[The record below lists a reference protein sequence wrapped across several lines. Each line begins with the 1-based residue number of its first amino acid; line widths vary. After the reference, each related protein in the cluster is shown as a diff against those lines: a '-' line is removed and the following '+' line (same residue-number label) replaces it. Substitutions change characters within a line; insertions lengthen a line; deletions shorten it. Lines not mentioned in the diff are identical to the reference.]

1 MKVRLTV
8 LAVAVGVGCG
18 VAPHPVASA
27 DPGGWVGPFS
37 SSWTCGQRESAMGL
51 TTDSC
56 QYRTGD
62 SRGDGYYF
70 YYRP

>member
-1 MKVRLTV
+1 MKVRLAILTV
-8 LAVAVGVGCG
+8 ALGVGSSG
-18 VAPHPVASA
+18 ILPAIASA
-27 DPGGWVGPFS
+27 DPGGWIGPFS

-56 QYRTGD
+56 KYRTGD

-70 YYRP
+70 YYQP